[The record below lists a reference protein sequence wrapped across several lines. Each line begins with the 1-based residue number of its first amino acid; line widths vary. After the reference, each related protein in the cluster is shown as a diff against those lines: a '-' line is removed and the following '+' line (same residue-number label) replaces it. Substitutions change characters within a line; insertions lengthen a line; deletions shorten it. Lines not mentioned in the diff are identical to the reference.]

1 MTARVV
7 VRDNRKRFDALKA
20 QLSKLADGGVYVGVF
35 GDQADTHVG
44 DGITLVELAAIHEFG
59 LGDAEE
65 RSFLRAWIDANR
77 KPIANAM
84 ATASRQATANGASP
98 SNALH
103 AVAEWAA
110 GQVKKFIASNSV
122 QPSSSEATN
131 RAKGSTVTLVDSG
144 TLRAAIQGRVV
155 TGRE

>member
-20 QLSKLADGGVYVGVF
+20 QLSKLAGGGVYVGVF
-35 GDQADTHVG
+35 GDQAETHSG

-77 KPIANAM
+77 KLIGDTM
-84 ATASRQATANGASP
+84 AKAVRQATASGAEP
-98 SNALH
+98 ETALR
-103 AVAEWAA
+103 AIAEWAA
-110 GQVKKFIASNSV
+110 GQVKRFIASNSV
-122 QPSSSEATN
+122 KPSSSDATN
-131 RAKGSTVTLVDSG
+131 RAKGSSVTLVDSG
-144 TLRAAIQGRVV
+144 TLRAAIQGRVEV
-155 TGRE
+155 AGE